1 MSSGRLNGA
10 EIARC
15 EWYREGRVPLHTI
28 KADIDYGFSE
38 ANTTYGIIG
47 VKVWIYKGEMLTK
60 SDIVSVPQEADL
72 SGEDQ
77 EKTVK
82 KARSRKRRS
91 ESGEIATSTTT
102 DSKEKEPVEKLTRKK
117 VRRVA
122 SKKPSVGDD
131 EKSGAKAEK
140 KEKKSCIG
148 LKIQPFFLHGKD
160 TRT

>member
-1 MSSGRLNGA
+1 MYPFTLILRRLGKPELDAQLVSASITQQLEKRIMFRRAMKRAIQNAMRLGAQGIKIMSSGSLNGA

-60 SDIVSVPQEADL
+60 SDIINVPQDADL
-72 SGEDQ
+72 SVEDQ

-82 KARSRKRRS
+82 KLKSRKKRS
-91 ESGEIATSTTT
+91 ESGEIAF
-102 DSKEKEPVEKLTRKK
+102 VFQN
-117 VRRVA
+117 
-122 SKKPSVGDD
+122 G
-131 EKSGAKAEK
+131 
-140 KEKKSCIG
+140 I
-148 LKIQPFFLHGKD
+148 
-160 TRT
+160 